1 MSLLGTQVL
10 LHGSNSSTGTY
21 HKADAISTVS
31 GLKGTRAVHEGV
43 SRGVN
48 DVARG
53 AKPSRADHFPDRSRQ
68 AFILSQRGR
77 HRVFH
82 LFKNVAM
89 KADPGSGTSAT
100 VPICC
105 LIMAGTY
112 SGSSLALCSA
122 QLTWLLDNPP
132 VFWTIQLALS
142 TAPEQNHLLFPII
155 SYPIRCQ
162 SAPFINCALCTHF
175 GKCAQNRRR
184 MGPAYFTRLWT
195 NVARSGKSAI
205 QTISLEG
212 EPSGTNSVHV
222 PTVCGYLLFRSHEG
236 GGQNP
241 LFTSYWRL
249 FAKTDLELIVLNIS
263 SSHYVLIN
271 DKKASPRAFCVFI
284 DGARSYVKTGMSR
297 ISERRASRYPDIS
310 DVSTLGHLDIDD
322 VPVSRCPDIDDVPVS
337 RCPDIDDV
345 PVSRCPDIDD
355 VSTSRCPD
363 IGYA

>member
-105 LIMAGTY
+105 LITAGTY
-112 SGSSLALCSA
+112 SGSSLALYIRVSRAPSAVFDRSLTVGFGVDPQQFWLLLNPPGSA

-155 SYPIRCQ
+155 SYPIRCR

-175 GKCAQNRRR
+175 GKRAQNRRR
-184 MGPAYFTRLWT
+184 MGPAYFTCLWT
-195 NVARSGKSAI
+195 NAARSGKSAI

-212 EPSGTNSVHV
+212 EPSGTNSVRV
-222 PTVCGYLLFRSHEG
+222 PTMCGYLLFRSREG

-284 DGARSYVKTGMSR
+284 DGARSYV
-297 ISERRASRYPDIS
+297 IPI
-310 DVSTLGHLDIDD
+310 
-322 VPVSRCPDIDDVPVS
+322 
-337 RCPDIDDV
+337 
-345 PVSRCPDIDD
+345 
-355 VSTSRCPD
+355 
-363 IGYA
+363 